1 MPINVFDTPGFD
13 DSDKCQKA
21 ENQKLIASHITTPVD
36 VFAYFLN
43 ADEDRLDQT
52 IQNHF
57 RLLQEWTYGN
67 IWNNLLIVYN
77 RVDRSKNKQA
87 NRAMYS
93 SSIKN
98 RFDKKLKD
106 LKTFLWR
113 NMTIE
118 NGWTR
123 RNDDN
128 SDELTEMKE
137 SDFQNIKYIT
147 LNVAQNRH
155 CNLNSAGFIDSD
167 SKTNKFCWKLPNL
180 DEYNDYIMDYDLN
193 IESDDN
199 NWVLVND
206 IRIFQNIIKEFSKH
220 PVSTQTMF
228 LRKQLKKDKDEYLK
242 RHVRTEDEQAKADK
256 IFERNKLD
264 VSKCKSEYENTTQG
278 ISDDYC
284 PQWSEWQEG
293 ECSQECGVG
302 EKTKT
307 RDCYVQGQIT
317 KIEDCLNE
325 YVGQYSEISEMC
337 QKRPCPERDPEPVT
351 TEKGNN
357 GSFRWDNFLGSV
369 VGAAIPKSIELVDH
383 LVQKF

>member
-43 ADEDRLDQT
+43 ADDERIDQT

-77 RVDRSKNKQA
+77 RVNRSKYIQVE
-87 NRAMYS
+87 RAMYS
-93 SSIKN
+93 SSIKK
-98 RFDKKLKD
+98 RFDEKLED

-137 SDFQNIKYIT
+137 SDFQNIRYTT

-155 CNLNSAGFIDSD
+155 CHLNSNGFIDA
-167 SKTNKFCWKLPNL
+167 KAATNKLCWTQPNL
-180 DEYNDYIMDYDLN
+180 NEYNDYIMDYDYY
-193 IESDDN
+193 IDSDDN

-206 IRIFQNIIKEFSKH
+206 IRIFQDIIQEFSNH
-220 PVSTQTMF
+220 PVLTQTMF
-228 LRKQLKKDKDEYLK
+228 FRKQLKKDKDEYFK

-256 IFERNKLD
+256 IFERNKID
-264 VSKCKSEYENTTQG
+264 VSKCKSDYEKTTQG
-278 ISDDYC
+278 ISDDHC

-293 ECSQECGVG
+293 KCSKECGVG
-302 EKTKT
+302 EKNKT
-307 RDCYVQGQIT
+307 RECYIQGEIT
-317 KIEDCLNE
+317 KIDDCLNE

-337 QKRPCPERDPEPVT
+337 IVT
-351 TEKGNN
+351 CC
-357 GSFRWDNFLGSV
+357 
-369 VGAAIPKSIELVDH
+369 
-383 LVQKF
+383 